1 VGAVGDSRLTS
12 SYSEALSKNGV
23 GLFFEQPMSLKQLKI
38 DPFLFFLRGSFLLS
52 VDGLARSG

>member
-1 VGAVGDSRLTS
+1 MGAVGDSRLTI